1 MEKTVC
7 DVLII
12 GGGPAGGV
20 CAVTAKMNYPQKKIL
35 VVREMEV
42 QMVPCA
48 IPYIFGPT
56 LGSSEKDIASCAKA
70 EEMGIE
76 TIIACIENVDVESKT
91 AYTKSHEI
99 HFDKLVFA
107 TGSTPFVHASLKE
120 ALELEGVFTVPKNK
134 QLIDKAKRYIDTV
147 ENVVVV
153 GTGFIGIEMAM
164 ELREAGKNVT
174 IIGGSKHV
182 LKGTFDPELAIQAEE
197 ILLSHGV
204 NFIGEDR
211 VTAVLDNAGNG
222 VVHGV
227 ELKSGKVVDAQA
239 VILAT
244 GYKPNTQLA
253 EKAGLALGHY
263 GGIRVDEY
271 MRTANTDV
279 FAVGDCSARR
289 GFITRTPSKVMLAST
304 SAAEGRVA
312 GSSLFKLK
320 YIKGFSGTI
329 AIFSTMVGG
338 TAFSSAGIT
347 EEVANANGGEIVV
360 GAFSGMNRHPAT
372 IPGAQKQF
380 VKLIAMRHGGQII
393 GGQVV
398 GGNET
403 GEMINLIGLMIETNM
418 TIYQVM
424 SMQVA
429 TQPMLTAAPTNYPV
443 VMAAI
448 MAVQKIENQSKE
460 A

>member
-20 CAVTAKMNYPQKKIL
+20 CAVTAKMNYPRKKIL

-76 TIIACIENVDVESKT
+76 TIIAKVENVDIGSKT
-91 AYTKSHEI
+91 AYTDTHEI

-107 TGSTPFVHASLKE
+107 TGSVPFVHASLESSLRLK
-120 ALELEGVFTVPKNK
+120 GVFTVPKNK
-134 QLIDKAKRYIDTV
+134 QLIDEAKAYIDKV

-164 ELREAGKNVT
+164 ELKESGKNVT

-182 LKGTFDPELAIQAEE
+182 LKGTFDPEIAMQAEE
-197 ILLSHGV
+197 ILLSHGID
-204 NFIGEDR
+204 FIGEDR
-211 VTAVLDNAGNG
+211 VTAVLDDNGDNMVNA
-222 VVHGV
+222 VQ
-227 ELKSGKVVDAQA
+227 LKSGKEVPAQA

-244 GYKPNTQLA
+244 GYKPNTELA

-271 MRTANTDV
+271 MRTANTDI
-279 FAVGDCSARR
+279 FAIGDCSARR

-312 GSSLFKLK
+312 GSSLFRLK

-329 AIFSTMVGG
+329 AIFSTMVGH

-347 EEVANANGGEIVV
+347 EEVADANGGEIIV
-360 GAFSGMNRHPAT
+360 GTFSGMNRHPGT

-380 VKLIAMRHGGQII
+380 VKLVAMRHGGQII

-429 TQPMLTAAPTNYPV
+429 TQPMLTAAPTNYPI
-443 VMAAI
+443 VMAATMI
-448 MAVQKIENQSKE
+448 AHKIENQ
-460 A
+460 